1 MKSHRLKPSH
11 NAVSTAMVNHES
23 TIPSEMHVSTE
34 SEYRMDEKDSR
45 SKVVYTGLEV
55 LDVHNEYANASS
67 VSSSIVVMQE
77 VKKG

>member
-55 LDVHNEYANASS
+55 LDVHASKDS
-67 VSSSIVVMQE
+67 GCPPSICRDGSS
-77 VKKG
+77 